1 MMSEARVVGVAY
13 EAQRRHRHVNLG
25 QHDLMRAIRL
35 ILGGCRI
42 EVECLCLSLC
52 LRLLIRLLGSH
63 AYTIFVVRI
72 RPQLPPHFN
81 CNRNYF
87 LRA

>member
-52 LRLLIRLLGSH
+52 LRLLIRLSGFTRL
-63 AYTIFVVRI
+63 YVFVRI